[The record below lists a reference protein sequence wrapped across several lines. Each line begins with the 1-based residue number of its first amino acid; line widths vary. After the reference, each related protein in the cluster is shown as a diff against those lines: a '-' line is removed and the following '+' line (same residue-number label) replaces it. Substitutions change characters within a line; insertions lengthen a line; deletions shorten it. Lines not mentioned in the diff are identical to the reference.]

1 MTIPTDNNALN
12 RRQFLARS
20 STVAASV
27 AISVAGSASLLM
39 TESAKATAQPV
50 AQDCT
55 PAVTEPFYGRHQ
67 GGIATAMQLHSYFVA
82 FDLTSDKKD
91 DLIALLRDWSR
102 TAAVICSAPA
112 RFDPHANPDQA
123 MAQNGVAVDLPA
135 SRLTVTIG
143 LGASLFE
150 QNGKDR
156 FGLADK
162 RPAALIEL
170 PRFAGDQLDPQ
181 RTGGDLGIQVCA
193 DDIQV
198 VEYAI
203 RRMAAVAAPHAVMR
217 WAQNGFAGNFPH
229 GHTGRNLMGF
239 KDGTMNIDPDDK
251 DTMRRFVW
259 VGEEGPAWLRDGSY
273 MVIRPVRISLE
284 HWDTMKQSFQ
294 EQTFGRQKSSG
305 APLGGQHEHDALK
318 LDAQDANGMPL
329 TPDNAHAAMAAPENN
344 DGARILRRSYSYDN
358 GIARIAERWPPWR
371 QAMMFDA
378 GLLFQC
384 YQRDPRTG
392 FVKLFDRMSK
402 FDMINQF
409 ATHIGS
415 GLFACPPGAESGE
428 FVGEKL
434 FS

>member
-1 MTIPTDNNALN
+1 MTNPTDHRTLN

-20 STVAASV
+20 SGIAASV
-27 AISVAGSASLLM
+27 TTCISGGAALL
-39 TESAKATAQPV
+39 TSATATAKPQST

-55 PAVTEPFYGRHQ
+55 PAVTEAFYGRHQ
-67 GGIATAMQLHSYFVA
+67 GGIATPMQRHSYFVA
-82 FDLTSDKKD
+82 FDLTSEQKD
-91 DLIALLRDWSR
+91 DLISVLRDWS
-102 TAAVICSAPA
+102 AAAAILCSGSAK
-112 RFDPHANPDQA
+112 FDPHANPDQA
-123 MAQNGVAVDLPA
+123 MAQTGVAVGLPA

-156 FGLADK
+156 YGLADK
-162 RPAALIEL
+162 RPAALIDL
-170 PRFAGDQLDPQ
+170 PHFAGDQLDPQ

-217 WAQNGFAGNFPH
+217 WAQSGFAGNFPH
-229 GHTGRNLMGF
+229 GYTGRNLMGF
-239 KDGTMNIDPDDK
+239 KDGTMNIDPNDQDS
-251 DTMRRFVW
+251 MRHFVW
-259 VGEEGPAWLRDGSY
+259 VGEEGPLWMRNGSY

-294 EQTFGRQKSSG
+294 EQTFGRQKTSG
-305 APLGGQHEHDALK
+305 APLSGQHEHDALK
-318 LDAQDANGMPL
+318 LDAQDSNGMPL

-344 DGARILRRSYSYDN
+344 DGAQILRRSYSYDN

-402 FDMINQF
+402 FDMLNQF

-415 GLFACPPGAESGE
+415 GLFACPSGAEPGE
-428 FVGEKL
+428 FIGEKL
-434 FS
+434 FA

>member
-1 MTIPTDNNALN
+1 MTASTDNNALG
-12 RRQFLARS
+12 RRQFLI
-20 STVAASV
+20 STMA
-27 AISVAGSASLLM
+27 
-39 TESAKATAQPV
+39 ATAIACTPLLLESKPV
-50 AQDCT
+50 KAALRVEPQYCT
-55 PAVTEPFYGRHQ
+55 PAVTEPSSGRHQ
-67 GGIATAMQLHSYFVA
+67 GGIATAMQRHSYFVA
-82 FDLTSDKKD
+82 FDLTTDKKD
-91 DLIALLRDWSR
+91 ELITLLRDWSR
-102 TAAVICSAPA
+102 TAASICSGPA
-112 RFDPHANPDQA
+112 RFDLHANPDQT
-123 MAQNGVAVDLPA
+123 MTQNGVAVGLPA

-156 FGLADK
+156 YGLADK

-181 RTGGDLGIQVCA
+181 RSGGDLGIQVCA

-217 WAQNGFAGNFPH
+217 WAQNGFTGNFPH

-251 DTMRRFVW
+251 DTMHRFVW
-259 VGEEGPAWLRDGSY
+259 VGEEGPLWLRDGSY

-294 EQTFGRQKSSG
+294 EQTFGRQKANG

-318 LDAQDANGMPL
+318 LDAQDASGMPL

-344 DGARILRRSYSYDN
+344 DGAQILRRSYSYDN

-402 FDMINQF
+402 FDMLNQF

-415 GLFACPPGAESGE
+415 GLFACPAGAAPGE

-434 FS
+434 FA